1 VWLRESS
8 EPDIRIDPPERK
20 FEMSIQIWLVL
31 VSLVIGTGVFVAI
44 RHPIVAANL
53 STSIAIGLLALWL
66 VASILG
72 LMSPMQQAP
81 ERDPA
86 AKDTGM
92 HRLHSISAHAI
103 VIAAWLTF
111 WWSTPISAVR
121 GIRNRALWRTI
132 LEVFLALAV
141 VVFALLS
148 SFTGYLNSPGGTPEG
163 YLRFRVLHTIAAPTL
178 GAVATVV
185 FCAVMESARRAVRR
199 AHAKSVRVSFR
210 EPAMRG

>member
-1 VWLRESS
+1 
-8 EPDIRIDPPERK
+8 
-20 FEMSIQIWLVL
+20 MSIQIWLML

-44 RHPIVAANL
+44 RHPILAANL
-53 STSIAIGLLALWL
+53 STGIAIGLLALWL

-72 LMSPMQQAP
+72 LSSPIQQEP
-81 ERDPA
+81 GSDPA
-86 AKDTGM
+86 ARDTAM

-111 WWSTPISAVR
+111 WWTTPISAVR

-132 LEVFLALAV
+132 LEVSLAFTV
-141 VVFALLS
+141 VVFVLLS
-148 SFTGYLNSPGGTPEG
+148 AFTGYLNTPGGSPEG

-185 FCAVMESARRAVRR
+185 FCAVMERARRAVRR
-199 AHAKSVRVSFR
+199 AHAKIGASLV
-210 EPAMRG
+210 